1 MAKTIC
7 SSGKE
12 TLEKHFLEVND
23 KTKNTFQF
31 FKSVYK
37 VFYVS
42 FVIISL
48 ILPFEAKT
56 SSAKYCFE

>member
-12 TLEKHFLEVND
+12 TLEKHFLKVND
-23 KTKNTFQF
+23 KTRIL
-31 FKSVYK
+31 FKFSIHSTKY
-37 VFYVS
+37 FVS

-48 ILPFEAKT
+48 ILPFRDKNFFEE
-56 SSAKYCFE
+56 YCFK